1 VLGGVQKQD
10 ESQMPTINGTAAPD
24 SLDGGAGND
33 QINGLAGN
41 DTLHGLGGNDTLI
54 GGDGLDVL
62 YGGDG
67 NDLINVSR
75 GDDARGEN
83 DNDVLKFVSSDNG
96 GLATYMNG
104 NAGTDTAI
112 LDFSA
117 AVDAISSYT
126 NNNGSG
132 QVAGVNYYEMER
144 LQITGGSASDLLVG
158 GIGDDTISGGAGND
172 RLVGGLGL
180 NKLTGGAGRD
190 FGSIDVSD
198 AATNRIV
205 TFVSGAVLNLAGSR
219 LTQIEGLGLTTG
231 GGKDKINVAG
241 ETLGSVIDTGGG
253 NDSITHGDWADS
265 LTGGS
270 GADTISAGRGDTVNG
285 GSDADTL
292 SGIFDSNGGATSYF
306 DGGSE
311 VDRLTLDFSASPD
324 GLSSYSNNNGS
335 GAVAG
340 VNYYN
345 IERLM
350 IIGSSASDLLVGN
363 IGDDTLQGGGGN
375 DRLVG
380 GIGANK
386 IVGGAGRDIGTIDVS
401 GTTGNRIITFDPGAT
416 LNLLGNSL
424 SQIEGLGLKA
434 GTGRDTINVSL
445 ATIGSEIDGGAGND
459 QITGSAAASDSLS
472 GGGDN
477 DIIHGLRGDTVNGND
492 GNDTIDFVF
501 EENGGATTY
510 SDGGDGL
517 DKLTLDFSGST
528 DAVSSYTNNNG
539 SGAMGGLNYYNTES
553 LIILGGTASDL
564 LVGGIGDDTITGGT
578 GNDRLVGGIGAN
590 KLVGGA
596 GNDIGVIDY
605 SSVGTAQNINFKPA
619 QTLVI
624 GGNSL
629 SQVEGIGVKLGVGN
643 DTVDVSKEIIGS
655 EIDTGGGNDDITG
668 GVGADSIT
676 AGAGNDD
683 IFGGESDTISG
694 YEGND
699 AIVLTFAG
707 PVGTTYADGNG
718 DVDRLTVDFSAS
730 TTSISSYSNNNGS
743 GAIGGVNYYNQEILT
758 FKGGSANDTIVGNL
772 GNDTLTGG
780 LGADR
785 LDGTGGNDVYLY
797 LSSAESTVGLSARDT
812 IVTFAGG
819 DSIDLSAID
828 AKTDQN
834 GNQAFT
840 FRGTAAFTGAGQ
852 IRYEA
857 AGADTLILISTDADH
872 DAEMAILVS
881 GAHVFAATDFVL

>member
-1 VLGGVQKQD
+1 
-10 ESQMPTINGTAAPD
+10 MPTINGTAGPD
-24 SLDGGAGND
+24 SLDGGVGND
-33 QINGLAGN
+33 QLNGLAGN
-41 DTLHGLGGNDTLI
+41 DTLHGLGGNDTLN
-54 GGDGLDVL
+54 GGDGYDVL

-67 NDLINVSR
+67 NDLINVGR

-83 DNDVLKFVSSDNG
+83 DDDVLKFVSTDNG

-104 NAGTDTAI
+104 NAGTDTGI
-112 LDFSA
+112 LDFSG

-132 QVAGVNYYEMER
+132 AIAGVNYYEMEK

-172 RLVGGLGL
+172 RLIGGLGL
-180 NKLTGGAGRD
+180 SKITGGAGKD
-190 FGSIDVSD
+190 FGSLDISD

-219 LTQIEGLGLTTG
+219 LSQIEGLGLKTG
-231 GGKDKINVAG
+231 GGKDRIDVSA
-241 ETLGSVIDTGGG
+241 ETIGSIIDTGGG
-253 NDSITHGDWADS
+253 NDTITHGAAADS

-270 GADTISAGRGDTVNG
+270 GADSISGGRGDSIDG
-285 GSDADTL
+285 GSDGDKLT
-292 SGIFDSNGGATSYF
+292 GVFDSSGGAASYF

-311 VDRLTLDFSASPD
+311 VDKLTLDFSSSTDA
-324 GLSSYSNNNGS
+324 LSSYSNNNGS
-335 GAVAG
+335 GAIAG

-345 IERLM
+345 IEQLM
-350 IIGSSASDLLVGN
+350 LIGTSASDLLVGN

-380 GIGANK
+380 GIGLNK

-401 GTTGNRIITFDPGAT
+401 ASTGNRTITFDPAAT
-416 LNLLGNSL
+416 LALLGNSL

-434 GTGRDTINVSL
+434 GTGRDTIDVSL

-459 QITGSAAASDSLS
+459 TITGSAAASDSLS

-477 DIIHGLRGDTVNGND
+477 DTIHGLRGDTVNGND

-501 EENGGATTY
+501 EDNGGAATY

-517 DKLTLDFSGST
+517 DVQTIDFSQTG
-528 DAVSSYTNNNG
+528 DAVSSYSNNNG
-539 SGAMGGLNYYNTES
+539 SGAIGGFNYYNTET
-553 LIILGGTASDL
+553 LKITGGTASDL
-564 LVGGIGDDTITGGT
+564 LVGGIGDDTINGGT

-590 KLVGGA
+590 MLVGGA

-605 SSVGTAQNINFKPA
+605 SSVAAAQTINFRPNL
-619 QTLVI
+619 TLVI

-629 SQVEGIGVKLGVGN
+629 SQLEGIGVKLGVGN

-668 GVGADSIT
+668 GIGADNIV
-676 AGAGNDD
+676 AGSGNDD
-683 IFGGESDTISG
+683 VVGGERDSIAGGDGNDTIVMTLSG
-694 YEGND
+694 
-699 AIVLTFAG
+699 AVA
-707 PVGTTYADGNG
+707 TTYADGNG
-718 DVDRLTVDFSAS
+718 DTDRLTVDFSAS
-730 TTSISSYSNNNGS
+730 GTSVSSYSNNNGS
-743 GAIGGVNYYNQEILT
+743 GAFGGVNYYNQEILN
-758 FKGGSANDTIVGNL
+758 FSGGSASDTVVGNL
-772 GNDTLTGG
+772 GNDILTGG
-780 LGADR
+780 VGADR

-797 LSSAESTVGLSARDT
+797 LTSGDSTFGVSGRDT
-812 IVTFAGG
+812 IVTMAGG
-819 DSIDLSAID
+819 DTIDLSAID
-828 AKTDQN
+828 ANTSKA

-840 FRGTAAFTGAGQ
+840 FRGTLAFTAAGQ

-857 AGADTLILISTDADH
+857 SGADTLILISTDADT
-872 DAEMAILVS
+872 DAEMSILVL
-881 GAHVFAATDFVL
+881 GAHTFAAGDFVL